1 VYVEQPPGFV
11 NSEYPDHVYVLDKAV
26 YGLKQAPRAWY
37 ATLTNFLKQSKFK
50 QGSVDP
56 TLFRKKVGC
65 HLMLVQ
71 IYVDDII
78 FGSTDPA
85 LSIEFENLM
94 KSQFEMSMMGK
105 INNFLGLNIRHNR
118 EGILINQEKY
128 TKNLLEK
135 FGMLNSTKLR
145 VPMAVGTRLTPS
157 LDAPAV
163 DLTLYRSMIG
173 SLLYLTASR
182 PDIMFSVCCCARFQA
197 NPREPHLTAVKNIFR
212 YLKGTVSLGLW
223 YPAKIGFFI
232 QAFSDSDLGGC
243 TLDRK
248 STTGGCQLL
257 DGKLVSWQSKKQT
270 CVAISTAEA
279 EYISAAA
286 CTSQI
291 IWIQSQLRDYAI
303 NMKKIPL
310 YCDSQSAIRI
320 CHNPVQHSKTK
331 HIALRYHFIKDHV
344 EDGNIEIHF
353 VKTTE
358 QLADIFTKPLDE
370 KSFVRILAGL
380 GMINANSISST
391 QE

>member
-1 VYVEQPPGFV
+1 MICEVQAAAEIY
-11 NSEYPDHVYVLDKAV
+11 SASAV
-26 YGLKQAPRAWY
+26 DIAWY
-37 ATLTNFLKQSKFK
+37 K
-50 QGSVDP
+50 
-56 TLFRKKVGC
+56 
-65 HLMLVQ
+65 
-71 IYVDDII
+71 
-78 FGSTDPA
+78 
-85 LSIEFENLM
+85 
-94 KSQFEMSMMGK
+94 
-105 INNFLGLNIRHNR
+105 
-118 EGILINQEKY
+118 
-128 TKNLLEK
+128 
-135 FGMLNSTKLR
+135 
-145 VPMAVGTRLTPS
+145 
-157 LDAPAV
+157 
-163 DLTLYRSMIG
+163 
-173 SLLYLTASR
+173 
-182 PDIMFSVCCCARFQA
+182 A
-197 NPREPHLTAVKNIFR
+197 NPIEPHLTAVKNIFR

-223 YPAKIGFFI
+223 YPTKTGFFI

-248 STTGGCQLL
+248 STSGGCQLL

-279 EYISAAA
+279 EYIAAAA

-380 GMINANSISST
+380 GMIDVNSVSKSIS
-391 QE
+391 QG